1 MTRRARSS
9 QAGSGAAAPYI
20 KRGRGTLSR
29 KVLELLGA
37 DLAHLTT
44 AGWVAN
50 CFPPVTTVVLAQS
63 SLPNRLQAVGWR
75 QPVYLRGA
83 ALTDAPAVAIV
94 GARAASGTGMERAHR
109 IAGHLA
115 SRGVHVV
122 SGGALGI
129 DGAAHRGALAGGGR
143 TTVVLGSGVDV
154 AYPRRHAS
162 LFREVLERGG
172 SLVGLWPDG
181 MQPRRGTFR
190 QRNPLIAA
198 LADAVIVVEADVASG
213 SLSTARA
220 ARELGRVVAAWP
232 GSRGCER
239 LLAGGAAIVEGC
251 ADAERV
257 LGEPRHREPA
267 ILEDPIAIA
276 VRAAIAAGA
285 TGVDAIV
292 RHTGLSA
299 RVVLRALPSLSPSHG
314 SERSEPREV
323 AP

>member
-1 MTRRARSS
+1 
-9 QAGSGAAAPYI
+9 
-20 KRGRGTLSR
+20 
-29 KVLELLGA
+29 
-37 DLAHLTT
+37 
-44 AGWVAN
+44 
-50 CFPPVTTVVLAQS
+50 
-63 SLPNRLQAVGWR
+63 
-75 QPVYLRGA
+75 VYLRGA
-83 ALTDAPAVAIV
+83 ALGDEPAVAIV
-94 GARAASGTGMERAHR
+94 GARAATAAGMERAHR
-109 IAGHLA
+109 IARHLA
-115 SRGVHVV
+115 GRGVHVV

-154 AYPRRHAS
+154 FYPRRHAP
-162 LFREVLERGG
+162 LFREVLARGG

-239 LLAGGAAIVEGC
+239 LLAGGAAIVESES
-251 ADAERV
+251 DAERV
-257 LGEPRHREPA
+257 LDRPRHREA
-267 ILEDPIAIA
+267 ARVDDPTAVA
-276 VRAAIAAGA
+276 VRDAIAAGA
-285 TGVDAIV
+285 AGLDAIV

-299 RVVLRALPSLSPSHG
+299 RAVLRALPMLD
-314 SERSEPREV
+314 PRH
-323 AP
+323 APARAGAREEAP